1 MARLIPVLG
10 IEADSL
16 RAVRLTENGKDFVCD
31 MAEEWSFAPVEEPGQ
46 DGQSGPEAP
55 EDADGGGAADM
66 QEGEDPLVDAFR
78 AAVKR
83 FGTREFALALPLSRF
98 LVKGVRV
105 PEAERDT
112 LGDAAQVA
120 LDGMS
125 PFPDDPL
132 TAGYEVVAE
141 TDTEVVAV
149 AAGLPEASSP
159 DVVAALEAAKIRV
172 TRVDVL
178 ALGWLRA
185 LWPRIS
191 APEAGGALPPA
202 RRLVLLSTADGWDM
216 IVLDDG
222 APSIMRG
229 LGEMSSAA
237 ELGREVMLSLLQGDA
252 GGEIGDVVVF
262 SPGEVPQD
270 VIDRLG
276 AFGPVRVETIE
287 DPFAGV
293 EGCARRAAEGSALD
307 ATPAVWAQLRNEA
320 RYKKRLGVAVVAAAA
335 VWFAIM
341 GVLFGVPFVY
351 DKMRESE
358 NAKIRRHAK
367 AYKDVKDMRDKVKL
381 VRRYSDHARGALE
394 MFKAVSDRMPD
405 GITLTAFQYKRG
417 VNVHVTGEADQ
428 PTDVYSFKER
438 LDQIVVDDE
447 PVFADVRMPGV
458 SGRGGKNKFDIDASF
473 ESEDSK

>member
-1 MARLIPVLG
+1 MAKLIPVLG
-10 IEADSL
+10 IETDCL

-31 MAEEWSFAPVEEPGQ
+31 VAEEWPFAPAEEPGQ
-46 DGQSGPEAP
+46 DGQPGPKAS
-55 EDADGGGAADM
+55 EDADGGDVADM
-66 QEGEDPLVDAFR
+66 QESEDPLVEAFR

-98 LVKGVRV
+98 LVKSVSV
-105 PEAERDT
+105 PESERDT
-112 LGDAAQVA
+112 LGDVAQSA

-132 TAGYEVVAE
+132 TVGYETVAE
-141 TDTEVVAV
+141 TDSAVVAV

-178 ALGWLRA
+178 ELGWLRS

-191 APEAGGALPPA
+191 APEAAGAPTPS
-202 RRLVLLSTADGWDM
+202 RRLVLFSMADGWGM

-222 APSIMRG
+222 APSVLRG
-229 LGEMSSAA
+229 LGEVTTAA
-237 ELGREVMLSLLQGDA
+237 ELGREVMLSLLQGGA

-262 SPGEVPQD
+262 SQGVVPQD

-276 AFGPVRVETIE
+276 AFGPVRVETVE

-293 EGCARRAAEGSALD
+293 EGCARRAVEGSALD
-307 ATPAVWAQLRNEA
+307 ATPAIWAELRNEA
-320 RYKKRLGVAVVAAAA
+320 RYKKRLGIAVVAAAT

-351 DKMRESE
+351 DKMRDSE
-358 NAKIRRHAK
+358 NAKIKRHAK

-394 MFKAVSDRMPD
+394 IFKAVSDRMPD
-405 GITLTAFQYKRG
+405 GITLSAFQYKRG

-428 PTDVYSFKER
+428 PTDVYTFKER
-438 LDQIVVDDE
+438 FDQIMVDE
-447 PVFADVRMPGV
+447 VPVFADVRMPGV